1 MTTYQVI
8 KRHLAEQA
16 SDTSVHG
23 YIDYVAVGNG
33 GARFDSIDEKN
44 FLGSVAN
51 SVMRANRMNVI
62 FVA

>member
-8 KRHLAEQA
+8 KKHLLEQA

-23 YIDYVAVGNG
+23 YIDYISVGNG
-33 GARFDSIDEKN
+33 GMRFDSLNEKN

-51 SVMRANRMNVI
+51 SVMRANRMNVL